1 MDFSESWNNTCSKVG
16 YAVRLGKVSLLNR
29 CIRERKPVDV
39 ADNRGWRPLH
49 EAAAVSPT
57 IECLDKLLK
66 HGKLNHSK
74 FLFFICGLLLL

>member
-1 MDFSESWNNTCSKVG
+1 MDFTESWNNTCSKVG
-16 YAVRLGKVSLLNR
+16 YAARLGKVNLLSR
-29 CIRERKPVDV
+29 CIRDKKPVDV

-66 HGKLNHSK
+66 HGKLKKYYFNYK
-74 FLFFICGLLLL
+74 DLF

>member
-1 MDFSESWNNTCSKVG
+1 MDFTESWNNTCSKIG
-16 YAVRLGKVSLLNR
+16 HAARSGKVNLLNR
-29 CIRERKPVDV
+29 YIKDKKPVDV

-66 HGKLNHSK
+66 HGKFS
-74 FLFFICGLLLL
+74 